1 MALTP
6 LVTFTNPFW
15 VLPLWNLLM
24 SAPSR
29 PTETL
34 TSKAIQGATRSKG
47 GGAEDPIDGD
57 GSSTVVHANYSF
69 QRKFVP
75 IGEQAKKEMA
85 THLALTTIPEIGLL
99 VWSRRPQEYTSDY
112 VLTPLAVAGFF
123 MFICISN
130 WYCSLGTN

>member
-1 MALTP
+1 MRCRKFNVHKSILG
-6 LVTFTNPFW
+6 VTVVELHVQYSRLRRHGVFMLRPNSITT
-15 VLPLWNLLM
+15 
-24 SAPSR
+24 SGRR

-75 IGEQAKKEMA
+75 I
-85 THLALTTIPEIGLL
+85 EIGLL
-99 VWSRRPQEYTSDY
+99 VWSRRP
-112 VLTPLAVAGFF
+112 
-123 MFICISN
+123 
-130 WYCSLGTN
+130 